1 MAQRFSWHRRLVE
14 LIVFAMLGALM
25 CVCDLMMNIIPNV
38 HLSGMF
44 IVVFT
49 AVYRWKALLPIY
61 VYVILIGW
69 LDMGFGPWWIP
80 YLYVWT
86 ILWGMTMLIPRRVPK
101 WLAPILYSLVC
112 ALHGFA
118 FGFLWI
124 PAQVVLMNFTWEQA
138 LVWWGAGFPT
148 ADIPHGIGN
157 LCASLLAVPL
167 ITLLRRLNKSAGIPQ
182 ERC

>member
-1 MAQRFSWHRRLVE
+1 
-14 LIVFAMLGALM
+14 
-25 CVCDLMMNIIPNV
+25 
-38 HLSGMF
+38 
-44 IVVFT
+44 
-49 AVYRWKALLPIY
+49 
-61 VYVILIGW
+61 
-69 LDMGFGPWWIP
+69 MG
-80 YLYVWT
+80 
-86 ILWGMTMLIPRRVPK
+86 
-101 WLAPILYSLVC
+101 
-112 ALHGFA
+112 HDHA